1 MGAFSK
7 FFNVFRAKEAP
18 SSHDRDALRMED
30 QRAEPVLHH
39 GSSATG
45 NVKQGHTGR
54 AIYVLGP
61 SSSGKSTLCDAL
73 ARYLDLDRTRYVREV
88 ARTVMREQ
96 GFTRKDVDTY
106 AMQQAI
112 MTAQLKAEQKILE
125 RNEVSADADEGC
137 VIMLSDRS
145 AVDPI
150 VYAATSRS
158 PGAEDMRR
166 KLREDKAFQSV
177 LPFYRKSLFSEC
189 TDLGREVRSRPMPTI
204 AAYSCSPA
212 GEGMD
217 SRRWGTHTG
226 EPVDLQS
233 KALRNFG
240 RA

>member
-112 MTAQLKAEQKILE
+112 MAAQLKAEQKILE
-125 RNEVSADADEGC
+125 SSEDSADEGC
-137 VIMLSDRS
+137 VVMLSDRS

-150 VYAATSRS
+150 VYATTSRS
-158 PGAEDMRR
+158 PGGEDMRR
-166 KLREDKAFQSV
+166 KLMKNENFQAM
-177 LPFYRKSLFSEC
+177 LPFYRQSLFSKYINS
-189 TDLGREVRSRPMPTI
+189 G
-204 AAYSCSPA
+204 
-212 GEGMD
+212 
-217 SRRWGTHTG
+217 
-226 EPVDLQS
+226 
-233 KALRNFG
+233 
-240 RA
+240 